1 MNNIDFKTVESF
13 GEEWLLFD
21 QLGMSELESEV
32 AFKQYFA
39 IFPWDIL
46 PASAEGFDM
55 GCGSGRWAKFVA
67 PKVFRLNCIDPSI
80 AIHVAKKCLVNF
92 ENIVF
97 HKTSVDNSGLAEE
110 SQDFGYSIGVLHHIP
125 NTYEG
130 LNSCVKLLKKGAPLL
145 LYIYYSFENRPVW
158 YKLLWK
164 STDLMRKV
172 IYRLPNKIKNFVT
185 DTIAILVYFPIA
197 RLSKILEK
205 SGINVR
211 EIPLSYYRN
220 RSFYTLRT
228 DSRDRFGTPLE
239 KRFSRSQI
247 EKMMI
252 NAGLID
258 IRFSEKEPYWCAV
271 GIKA

>member
-1 MNNIDFKTVESF
+1 
-13 GEEWLLFD
+13 
-21 QLGMSELESEV
+21 
-32 AFKQYFA
+32 
-39 IFPWDIL
+39 
-46 PASAEGFDM
+46 
-55 GCGSGRWAKFVA
+55 
-67 PKVFRLNCIDPSI
+67 
-80 AIHVAKKCLVNF
+80 LVNF

-125 NTYEG
+125 NTDEG

-145 LYIYYSFENRPVW
+145 LYIYYSFENRPFW